1 MSHAFEEPSKYAAKV
16 SLLHRILTQDKAM
29 VEKLEPEM
37 LGREISVKAD
47 LPQMAFRKLRQQY
60 IDMGYGV
67 SPERSLLDPPT
78 VDM

>member
-1 MSHAFEEPSKYAAKV
+1 MQDNRFGYRIGLV
-16 SLLHRILTQDKAM
+16 CRILTQDKAM
-29 VEKLEPEM
+29 VEKLMPEM

-67 SPERSLLDPPT
+67 PPESTSHHTLPDSKNR
-78 VDM
+78 DM